1 VPGGVDAVIDLALA
15 GFDLARS
22 AAAVRTGGLVVSPR
36 GGPALFDHGVVG
48 VYTGVTLPEG
58 RLEGF
63 AAQAAAGR
71 LQVPIAVEY
80 AFEDVRRAVIDFPQR
95 HLRGKA
101 VVVFPERAIVK
112 SCGTRVCLV
121 QHRIDLSGVH
131 AALSG
136 VPS

>member
-1 VPGGVDAVIDLALA
+1 MSVAVNPGSTALILKVGYA
-15 GFDLARS
+15 F
-22 AAAVRTGGLVVSPR
+22 GLVVSPKS
-36 GGPALFDHGVVG
+36 GPALFDRGVVG

-63 AAQAAAGR
+63 AARAAAGR
-71 LQVPIAVEY
+71 LRVPIAVEY
-80 AFEDVRRAVIDFPQR
+80 AFEDVRQAVINFPQR

-101 VVVFPERAIVK
+101 VVVFPEPAVVK
-112 SCGTRVCLV
+112 SCRSEVCLE

-136 VPS
+136 ARS